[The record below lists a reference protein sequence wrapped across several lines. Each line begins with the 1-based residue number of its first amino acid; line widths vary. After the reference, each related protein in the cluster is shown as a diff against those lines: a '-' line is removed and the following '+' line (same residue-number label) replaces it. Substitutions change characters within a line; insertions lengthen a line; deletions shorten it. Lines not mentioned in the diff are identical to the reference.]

1 MWAYES
7 VFYQIYPL
15 GFCGAPFEN
24 DGVLEHRIEK
34 VNDWIPHIKKL
45 GPMPFIF
52 LRYLSRT
59 HMDTIPEIIQRLI
72 PAWVQMRISQMY
84 ATICTKKESAWYLT
98 VYSTMW
104 EEGSGHLRMF

>member
-45 GPMPFIF
+45 GADAIYFSPVFE
-52 LRYLSRT
+52 SDT
-59 HMDTIPEIIQRLI
+59 VTIPGIIQRLI

-84 ATICTKKESAWYLT
+84 AAICTKKESAWYLT

-104 EEGSGHLRMF
+104 EEGSGHLRMS